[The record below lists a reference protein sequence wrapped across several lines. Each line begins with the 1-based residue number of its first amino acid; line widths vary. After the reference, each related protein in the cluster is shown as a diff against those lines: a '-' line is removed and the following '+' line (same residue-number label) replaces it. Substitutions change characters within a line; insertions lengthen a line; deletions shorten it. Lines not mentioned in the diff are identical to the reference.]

1 MGERSRT
8 TKRAASGRQLDGAR
22 HVIRFTG
29 EEVATQRG
37 PFLRDLLD
45 ILVDGAQQATRLRID
60 GRSTAPGTPPAWLED
75 AAAFDVEQIQERE
88 IILRAPSLADA
99 LSHRS
104 RQLDLFAAA
113 DPSRSCLDY
122 LEDSLDDALAGR
134 EDSDRYDR
142 SLMATLEGL
151 GRLFRHG
158 VDSMELVNGRTL
170 RIDPGGVEAIRAL
183 RQRTPEDRRVV
194 IGGKL
199 DAIRHGDRSFTLVLT
214 SGETLRGLAAE
225 SMDPADLARL
235 FGQLAIVSGIA
246 KFRPSGKVLRVEAER
261 IDPAT
266 GDVAA
271 WSTMPRPL
279 DLPVHLHRFH
289 VPQGPGSGVAA
300 ILGAIPMDDTE
311 EEFQAALEEFF
322 S

>member
-8 TKRAASGRQLDGAR
+8 TKRAASGGQLGGAR

-29 EEVATQRG
+29 DDVATQRA

-45 ILVDGAQQATRLRID
+45 ILVDGAQQATRLHVD

-75 AAAFDVEQIQERE
+75 AAAFEVEQIQERE
-88 IILRAPSLADA
+88 IILRAPSLEDA
-99 LSHRS
+99 LSQRA
-104 RQLDLFAAA
+104 RQLGLFAAA
-113 DPSRSCLDY
+113 EPSRSCLDY

-134 EDSDRYDR
+134 EDSERYDR
-142 SLMATLEGL
+142 PLMATLEGL

-158 VDSMELVNGRTL
+158 VDSIELVNGRTL
-170 RIDPGGVEAIRAL
+170 RVDRRGVEAIRAL
-183 RQRTPEDRRVV
+183 RQRTPEDRRIVV
-194 IGGKL
+194 GGKL
-199 DAIRHGDRSFTLVLT
+199 DATRDSDRSFMLVLT

-225 SMDPADLARL
+225 SVDPAALARL
-235 FGQLAIVSGIA
+235 FGQPAIVSGFA

-266 GDVAA
+266 GDIAA

-279 DLPVHLHRFH
+279 DMPAHLHRFH

-311 EEFQAALEEFF
+311 EEFQAAIEEL

>member
-8 TKRAASGRQLDGAR
+8 IKHPASGRQLRCAR
-22 HVIRFTG
+22 HVLRFTG
-29 EEVATQRG
+29 DEVATQRA

-45 ILVDGAQQATRLRID
+45 VLVDGAQQAMRLQID

-75 AAAFDVEQIQERE
+75 AAAFEIEQIEERE
-88 IILRAPSLADA
+88 IVLRAPSLAEA
-99 LSHRS
+99 LSLRS
-104 RQLDLFAAA
+104 RQLDLFTAAE
-113 DPSRSCLDY
+113 PGRSCLDY

-142 SLMATLEGL
+142 PLMATLEGF

-158 VDSMELVNGRTL
+158 VDSIELVNGRTL
-170 RIDPGGVEAIRAL
+170 RVDAGGIEAIRAL
-183 RQRTPEDRRVV
+183 RQRTPEDRRVAV
-194 IGGKL
+194 GGKL
-199 DAIRHGDRSFTLVLT
+199 DAIRHSDRSFTLVLT

-225 SMDPADLARL
+225 SVAPADLARL
-235 FGQLAIVSGIA
+235 FGQPAIVSGIA
-246 KFRPSGKVLRVEAER
+246 RFRPSGKVLRIEAER

-266 GDVAA
+266 GDLAA

-279 DLPVHLHRFH
+279 DMPAEPHWFR
-289 VPQGPGSGVAA
+289 VPQGPSSGVAA
-300 ILGAIPMDDTE
+300 IFGGIPMDDTE
-311 EEFQAALEEFF
+311 EEFQEALEEL

>member
-8 TKRAASGRQLDGAR
+8 TKRAASGGKLNGAR
-22 HVIRFTG
+22 HVIRFAG
-29 EEVATQRG
+29 EDVATQRA

-45 ILVDGAQQATRLRID
+45 ILVDGAQQATRLQID

-75 AAAFDVEQIQERE
+75 AAAFEVEQIQERE

-99 LSHRS
+99 LSHCS
-104 RQLDLFAAA
+104 RQLDLFTAAE
-113 DPSRSCLDY
+113 PSRSCLDY

-151 GRLFRHG
+151 GRLFRRG
-158 VDSMELVNGRTL
+158 VDSIELINGRTL
-170 RIDPGGVEAIRAL
+170 HIDPGGVEAIRAL
-183 RQRTPEDRRVV
+183 RQRTPEDRRVAV
-194 IGGKL
+194 GGKL
-199 DAIRHGDRSFTLVLT
+199 DASRHSDRSFTLVLT
-214 SGETLRGLAAE
+214 SGETLRGIAAE
-225 SMDPADLARL
+225 SVDPSDLARL
-235 FGQLAIVSGIA
+235 FGQPAIVSGMA

-266 GDVAA
+266 GDLAV

-279 DLPVHLHRFH
+279 DTPAHLHRFH

-300 ILGAIPMDDTE
+300 IFGAIPMDDTE
-311 EEFQAALEEFF
+311 EEFQAALEEL

>member
-1 MGERSRT
+1 MGKRSRT
-8 TKRAASGRQLDGAR
+8 TKRAASGGQLDGAR

-29 EEVATQRG
+29 EDVAAQRA

-45 ILVDGAQQATRLRID
+45 ILVDGAQQATRLHVD

-75 AAAFDVEQIQERE
+75 AVAFEVEQIQERE
-88 IILRAPSLADA
+88 IVLRAPSLEDA
-99 LSHRS
+99 LSQRA
-104 RQLDLFAAA
+104 RQLGLFAAA
-113 DPSRSCLDY
+113 EPSRSCLDY

-142 SLMATLEGL
+142 PLMATLEGL

-158 VDSMELVNGRTL
+158 VDSIELVNGRTL
-170 RIDPGGVEAIRAL
+170 RVDRRGVEAIRAL
-183 RQRTPEDRRVV
+183 RQRTPEDRRIAV
-194 IGGKL
+194 GGKL
-199 DAIRHGDRSFTLVLT
+199 DAIRRSDRSFTLVLT

-225 SMDPADLARL
+225 SVDPAALARL
-235 FGQLAIVSGIA
+235 FGQPAIVSGFA

-279 DLPVHLHRFH
+279 DMPAHLHRFH

-311 EEFQAALEEFF
+311 EEFQAAIEEL

>member
-8 TKRAASGRQLDGAR
+8 TKRAASGGQLDGAR

-29 EEVATQRG
+29 EDVATQRA

-45 ILVDGAQQATRLRID
+45 ILVDGAQQATRLQID

-75 AAAFDVEQIQERE
+75 AAAFEVEQIQERE
-88 IILRAPSLADA
+88 IILRAPSLTDA

-113 DPSRSCLDY
+113 EPSRSCLDY

-134 EDSDRYDR
+134 EDSDRCDR
-142 SLMATLEGL
+142 PLMATLEGL

-158 VDSMELVNGRTL
+158 VDSIELINGRTL

-183 RQRTPEDRRVV
+183 RQRTPEDRRVAV
-194 IGGKL
+194 GGKL
-199 DAIRHGDRSFTLVLT
+199 DAIRHSGRSFTLVLT
-214 SGETLRGLAAE
+214 SGETLRGIAAE
-225 SMDPADLARL
+225 AVDPSDLARL
-235 FGQLAIVSGIA
+235 FGQPAIVSGMA

-266 GDVAA
+266 GDLAV

-279 DLPVHLHRFH
+279 DVPTDPYRFR
-289 VPQGPGSGVAA
+289 VPQGPNSGIAALLGS
-300 ILGAIPMDDTE
+300 IPMDDTE
-311 EEFQAALEEFF
+311 EEFLAAIEAL

>member
-8 TKRAASGRQLDGAR
+8 TKRAAPGGQLEGTR

-29 EEVATQRG
+29 DDVATQRA

-45 ILVDGAQQATRLRID
+45 ILVDGAQQATRLQID
-60 GRSTAPGTPPAWLED
+60 GRSTAPGILPGWLED
-75 AAAFDVEQIQERE
+75 AAAFLVEQIQERE

-99 LSHRS
+99 LSQRS

-113 DPSRSCLDY
+113 EPSRSCLDY

-142 SLMATLEGL
+142 PLMATLEGL

-158 VDSMELVNGRTL
+158 VDSIELVNGWTL
-170 RIDPGGVEAIRAL
+170 RVDPRGVEAIRAL
-183 RQRTPEDRRVV
+183 RQRTPEDRRIAV
-194 IGGKL
+194 GGKL
-199 DAIRHGDRSFTLVLT
+199 DAIRHSDRSFTLVLT

-225 SMDPADLARL
+225 SVDPADLARL
-235 FGQLAIVSGIA
+235 LGHPAIVSGTA

-261 IDPAT
+261 IEPAT
-266 GDVAA
+266 GNLAV
-271 WSTMPRPL
+271 WSTMPQPL
-279 DLPVHLHRFH
+279 DTPAHLYRFH
-289 VPQGPGSGVAA
+289 VPQTPGSGVAA
-300 ILGAIPMDDTE
+300 IFGAIPMDDTE
-311 EEFQAALEEFF
+311 AEFLAALEEL